1 MSVEI
6 VEDDVK
12 LAIWESGNEAVHEL
26 LPARANGEPD
36 QAAQGPAGVCA
47 TAQRPI
53 RCGSFST
60 PPRSG

>member
-1 MSVEI
+1 MGVEI

-36 QAAQGPAGVCA
+36 QAAQGPAGV
-47 TAQRPI
+47 
-53 RCGSFST
+53 
-60 PPRSG
+60 